1 MLYFMEF
8 PNRIPSRDIL
18 EEPKLVGFSAESF
31 AMDLND
37 SDSDRDFTMDDLMV
51 CHAGF
56 TPSPRRLLI
65 EPSEAFDEVEASH
78 SSRPSAPE
86 PTE

>member
-37 SDSDRDFTMDDLMV
+37 SDSDRDFTWMTSWFAML
-51 CHAGF
+51 G
-56 TPSPRRLLI
+56 SLL
-65 EPSEAFDEVEASH
+65 PH
-78 SSRPSAPE
+78 GGC
-86 PTE
+86 